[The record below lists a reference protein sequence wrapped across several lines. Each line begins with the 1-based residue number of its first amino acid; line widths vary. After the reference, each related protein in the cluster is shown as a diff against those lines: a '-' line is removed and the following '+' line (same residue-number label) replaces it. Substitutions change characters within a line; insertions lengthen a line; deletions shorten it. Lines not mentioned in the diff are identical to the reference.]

1 MHESLYM
8 WILVSSI
15 EWNIHM
21 LHSSLYTK
29 NMYLMHIGWLSHVS
43 QVLNQNGFIPI
54 LRGFLPTTC
63 HWLPTSPHPIF
74 WPSIATEQRLA
85 TEEQTQITSSITW
98 VLDSLRSSGHPK
110 NKKTSSQ
117 NPHTSVLGMSLLKN
131 KKPGDSGRLIIFLCF
146 SNWSFYGSM
155 VLLGCSAWLLV
166 WSFQGYLQVV
176 IEHFYKRKLSLVNT
190 SKSVNVWW
198 LSPEGEK
205 HPWKTLLVVTIASWG
220 RVVHPTLYS
229 KYSKFLHYPT
239 RWAPTIVHKWSYN
252 PYTAIESYK

>member
-1 MHESLYM
+1 MDS
-8 WILVSSI
+8 
-15 EWNIHM
+15 
-21 LHSSLYTK
+21 
-29 NMYLMHIGWLSHVS
+29 YLFFAVFFPQHAIDSPL
-43 QVLNQNGFIPI
+43 LPI
-54 LRGFLPTTC
+54 
-63 HWLPTSPHPIF
+63 
-74 WPSIATEQRLA
+74 Q
-85 TEEQTQITSSITW
+85 
-98 VLDSLRSSGHPK
+98 SSGHRLLPSSGWPRRSKHKSPVPSHECWTPSDPQGIPK
-110 NKKTSSQ
+110 TKKTSSQ